1 MEEEIPMIIQKIA
14 PKHQEAEREE
24 REVGME
30 ENITQI
36 EEGAMKK
43 EVGVLMK
50 IQKIT
55 PKHQE
60 AEREVKGKVLQDQG
74 IDVKNLTTDLRLDN
88 IFYKLYF
95 Q

>member
-1 MEEEIPMIIQKIA
+1 MIIQKIS
-14 PKHQEAEREE
+14 
-24 REVGME
+24 
-30 ENITQI
+30 
-36 EEGAMKK
+36 
-43 EVGVLMK
+43 
-50 IQKIT
+50 

>member
-1 MEEEIPMIIQKIA
+1 MIIQKIA
-14 PKHQEAEREE
+14 PKHQEEGREE
-24 REVGME
+24 RGVGME

-60 AEREVKGKVLQDQG
+60 AERGVKGKVLQDQG
-74 IDVKNLTTDLRLDN
+74 IDVKNLTTDLSLNN